1 MTNDSFAAL
10 SLVALLRS
18 RGVLFTDTGP
28 EIPEDLA
35 GTERIFA
42 VRRLLTDM
50 LQYGFSVP
58 IYKSKAINQRRVGF

>member
-1 MTNDSFAAL
+1 MTNDSFKAL

-18 RGVLFTDTGP
+18 REVLFTDAGP
-28 EIPEDLA
+28 EIPEDIA

-50 LQYGFSVP
+50 LQYGFSFS